1 MATEVET
8 ATQSPQDAPKI
19 EITDPGGAKADS
31 AEVNV
36 PQIGAKDLTSDTLTN
51 GEDHAASSSPH
62 GDTTSPTSTH
72 TEPQAPDGEKNPGD
86 GNTQTEQGKS
96 ESGEDVDTPG
106 TVGGDTQAKK
116 DVADA
121 LNVED
126 QPVASETGSTDDTT
140 KEVGHTAEHDE
151 GKKDAHDAGKDEDA
165 ISVGSSCGDEL
176 NYKYT
181 YDKQLEER
189 IKKAPTRVRQFAD
202 YIKLMEDRMEAMEEQ
217 LLKLNPKPPKPE
229 PEPEPEPA
237 PVPETQQEPEV
248 EAAPPPP
255 PKRQLL
261 LEIAHMKWPVFSGTE
276 DSTQTQTHV
285 IEVLIGDPDHLNPPP
300 RKKKSKIQE
309 EKKEKSDE
317 MKEKQDEKED
327 GKEKDGKEKDSKDK
341 DSKVSGTTTQTRP
354 STVQE
359 KRSIMPERV
368 SINSDLLINILKD
381 ITSTEIQG
389 PLMILRPFKLLLH
402 WEPEIRQRLKTLEER
417 WEVIDAQKAKE
428 LEEELAE
435 KEKSRLAAG
444 SKDPNSDA
452 GSAAD
457 GTSDAPMKD
466 ISEPAE
472 ASNRLEKNDVSGG
485 TVKENDTVKSPDSTK
500 KEVAKVQAHE
510 NKDDLA
516 DDLVSIYGKP
526 ALNRLRLL
534 VKFMDQEIF
543 APLSELKNSNG
554 PKQVYFADLYH
565 LFPPGEEVVE
575 TVGSRADNEA
585 QVYRILQCTGGRRY
599 NDAETL
605 KQEDESLEF
614 KPLERCSPFVIS
626 CVHVD
631 YNGTELGPVTSTFTI
646 KEFVGQR
653 STSTLPV
660 VPWLFLSAPTLRQKV
675 QERGNRF
682 LELAAVSHKDYTGPT
697 IEPREDIDSQVIVD
711 FSSTFQLNP
720 DWMPTLDVH
729 YPSASDSRETAAHNP
744 NDTPVEVT
752 KGEVLDCYNYMTYWM
767 HEDASIDQTR
777 MKDYIADRAIFRRD
791 RPVVLK
797 ASEDSVELDVE
808 DRILLPSRVFGFV
821 LRSRTW
827 AALSINLVKDRA
839 VRPDGFNQLVLPRG
853 HKELV
858 QALVET
864 HSRESRS
871 NERPAESGPKFDLVK
886 GKGKGLII
894 LCHGVPGVG
903 KTSTAE
909 CIADYTKRP
918 LFPITCGDIGET
930 ASSVETNL
938 AKHFQ
943 LAHKWGCVLLLDE
956 ADVFMA
962 KRVLGSANDI
972 QRNSLVSVFLR
983 VLEVGTFDPAFKSR
997 IHISLYY
1004 PPLDRTATI
1013 SIWKVNM
1020 NRLRTSNKEYEIDED
1035 GIIQYAEEHF
1045 DTNNRDGRWNGR
1057 QIRNAFQTAVAL
1069 AEFEANNYVSRSN
1082 VSHAR
1087 GPAFALKPQVAVR
1100 HFEQVARAATM
1111 FDHYLKEVH
1120 GGQTDADLARKKA
1133 ERKDDFDQQPI
1144 AQMAP
1149 PSSRRAAPYQQQQ
1162 QQQQQQTPR
1171 QLQPQLYPASNGY
1184 PRAAAPAPP
1193 FDDRATSPYATD
1205 AYAPRRSIDL
1215 RRPDPR
1221 LHTPADNNN
1230 AGYDVFDDPSRSS
1243 AYLRQQQPQQQQ
1255 VGTPILQHGGRPPPP
1270 AQDDRFQPLTR
1281 TMTFEPEERY
1291 QTKAPPQTSASNPHR
1306 SMTFV
1311 DPEDRGAGN

>member
-1 MATEVET
+1 MTTEVET
-8 ATQSPQDAPKI
+8 ALQSPQDTPKI
-19 EITDPGGAKADS
+19 EITNPNDAKTDKS
-31 AEVNV
+31 ELSDQ
-36 PQIGAKDLTSDTLTN
+36 QIDRKEPTLDTLTN
-51 GEDHAASSSPH
+51 GENHAVSPVSHSDTASSASAHAESEAPNGEVSPED
-62 GDTTSPTSTH
+62 GNAQTV
-72 TEPQAPDGEKNPGD
+72 QAKNELGEDGE
-86 GNTQTEQGKS
+86 
-96 ESGEDVDTPG
+96 TPG
-106 TVGGDTQAKK
+106 TVVGDTQTKK

-121 LNVED
+121 LNVGD
-126 QPVASETGSTDDTT
+126 QPVAGVTGSTDGTT
-140 KEVGHTAEHDE
+140 NDVGQDPAHKEE
-151 GKKDAHDAGKDEDA
+151 KKDAHDAGEGEDA
-165 ISVGSSCGDEL
+165 VSVGSSCYDEV

-202 YIKLMEDRMEAMEEQ
+202 YIKLMEDRMEAMEAQ
-217 LLKLNPKPPKPE
+217 LLKLNPKPAE
-229 PEPEPEPA
+229 PEPEPEP
-237 PVPETQQEPEV
+237 VPEPQPEPVV
-248 EAAPPPP
+248 EETPPPP
-255 PKRQLL
+255 PKRQLTL
-261 LEIAHMKWPVFSGTE
+261 DIAHMKWSEFSGVE
-276 DSTQTQTHV
+276 DTTQSHI

-300 RKKKSKIQE
+300 RKKKSKTLE

-317 MKEKQDEKED
+317 KKEKQEEKED
-327 GKEKDGKEKDSKDK
+327 SKEKDSKAP
-341 DSKVSGTTTQTRP
+341 GTTTQTRP
-354 STVQE
+354 SIMQE
-359 KRSIMPERV
+359 KRSIMPERI
-368 SINSDLLINILKD
+368 SINSDLLLKVLKD
-381 ITSTEIQG
+381 ITSTEYQG
-389 PLMILRPFKLLLH
+389 PLVILRPFKLLLH

-428 LEEELAE
+428 QQEELAE

-444 SKDPNSDA
+444 TKDPNSDV

-457 GTSDAPMKD
+457 GISEAPVKD
-466 ISEPAE
+466 IGEPAE
-472 ASNRLEKNDVSGG
+472 ASNRLEKNDLSREAS
-485 TVKENDTVKSPDSTK
+485 KENDAVKSPDPTK
-500 KEVAKVQAHE
+500 GDIAKTEPQPVSLSE
-510 NKDDLA
+510 NKDDPA
-516 DDLVSIYGKP
+516 DDITLIDGKP
-526 ALNRLRLL
+526 ALKRLRLL
-534 VKFMDQEIF
+534 VKFMDEEIF
-543 APLSELKNSNG
+543 APLAELKNSKG

-575 TVGSRADNEA
+575 MVGSRTENEA

-614 KPLERCSPFVIS
+614 KPQERCSPFVIS

-646 KEFVGQR
+646 KEYVGQR

-660 VPWLFLSAPTLRQKV
+660 VPWLFLAVSSTPSAPSAPSLRQRLK
-675 QERGNRF
+675 ERGNRF

-711 FSSTFQLNP
+711 FGSTFQLNP

-744 NDTPVEVT
+744 NDTPVEVV

-797 ASEDSVELDVE
+797 ASEDSVELDAE

-943 LAHKWGCVLLLDE
+943 LAHRWGCVLLLDE

-972 QRNSLVSVFLR
+972 QRNSLVSGQCNMLRAIRQILLTVFSLSSSIR
-983 VLEVGTFDPAFKSR
+983 VSR
-997 IHISLYY
+997 RSYHNPCCLLIL
-1004 PPLDRTATI
+1004 A
-1013 SIWKVNM
+1013 
-1020 NRLRTSNKEYEIDED
+1020 
-1035 GIIQYAEEHF
+1035 GII
-1045 DTNNRDGRWNGR
+1045 R
-1057 QIRNAFQTAVAL
+1057 AFC
-1069 AEFEANNYVSRSN
+1069 S
-1082 VSHAR
+1082 
-1087 GPAFALKPQVAVR
+1087 
-1100 HFEQVARAATM
+1100 
-1111 FDHYLKEVH
+1111 
-1120 GGQTDADLARKKA
+1120 
-1133 ERKDDFDQQPI
+1133 
-1144 AQMAP
+1144 
-1149 PSSRRAAPYQQQQ
+1149 
-1162 QQQQQQTPR
+1162 
-1171 QLQPQLYPASNGY
+1171 
-1184 PRAAAPAPP
+1184 
-1193 FDDRATSPYATD
+1193 
-1205 AYAPRRSIDL
+1205 
-1215 RRPDPR
+1215 
-1221 LHTPADNNN
+1221 
-1230 AGYDVFDDPSRSS
+1230 
-1243 AYLRQQQPQQQQ
+1243 
-1255 VGTPILQHGGRPPPP
+1255 
-1270 AQDDRFQPLTR
+1270 
-1281 TMTFEPEERY
+1281 
-1291 QTKAPPQTSASNPHR
+1291 
-1306 SMTFV
+1306 
-1311 DPEDRGAGN
+1311 